1 MFFVKATIADLVLK
15 EKRTTCLTTPLI
27 SVYFFLHAFRRRF
40 RPSLFRGRRR
50 SDQRNHSL
58 KICQDSARSI
68 NVAKAEYCQALTE
81 LSQDDN
87 G

>member
-1 MFFVKATIADLVLK
+1 MFDDTVHIRLFFPACFQATFPSKHLS
-15 EKRTTCLTTPLI
+15 RQTPD
-27 SVYFFLHAFRRRF
+27 F
-40 RPSLFRGRRR
+40 

-58 KICQDSARSI
+58 KICQDSASI